1 MPKTSNLRSEV
12 NDISKT
18 GDRSFVIT
26 VTVWEIPGTSRSE
39 GAVRFQFQTNRNP
52 SLWWRLS
59 MTSARAITG
68 DGQSPARYTNALYNK
83 AARTANDAM
92 NAFIMRESDVA
103 AATARGGSKKALS
116 KNPDHSGLTPL
127 TYGTMPTEVDFLMQ
141 VSERFESPFA
151 YYMSLNSRDSSVV
164 ERAADTGLVDLVH
177 RNGMTTIVSP
187 RDMYQ
192 LIDSLRF
199 LGDEMGNERAN
210 DIASALLESA
220 GFEWV

>member
-26 VTVWEIPGTSRSE
+26 VTVWEIPGTSKSE

-59 MTSARAITG
+59 MTSARAVTG
-68 DGQSPARYTNALYNK
+68 DGKSPARYTNALYNK
-83 AARTANDAM
+83 AARTATDAM

-103 AATARGGSKKALS
+103 AAMS
-116 KNPDHSGLTPL
+116 KNPDSNSLSPL
-127 TYGTMPTEVDFLMQ
+127 TYGTMPREVDFLMQ

-164 ERAADTGLVDLVH
+164 ERAADMGRVDLVH

>member
-26 VTVWEIPGTSRSE
+26 VTVWEIPGTSKSE

-59 MTSARAITG
+59 MTSARAVTG
-68 DGQSPARYTNALYNK
+68 DGKSPARYTNALYNK
-83 AARTANDAM
+83 AARAATDAM

-103 AATARGGSKKALS
+103 AAMS
-116 KNPDHSGLTPL
+116 KNPDSNSLSPL
-127 TYGTMPTEVDFLMQ
+127 TYGTMPSEVDFMKSA
-141 VSERFESPFA
+141 SERIEDPFA
-151 YYMSLNSRDSSVV
+151 YYMRLNEKDASAV
-164 ERAADTGLVDLVH
+164 ERAADIGRVELVH
-177 RNGMTTIVSP
+177 RNGMTTVTSS
-187 RDMYQ
+187 RDMYR
-192 LIDSLRF
+192 LIDALRF
-199 LGDEMGNERAN
+199 MGMEFDNERALS
-210 DIASALLESA
+210 IASAMMGHC